1 MTKSR
6 LYKGFVGRKV
16 TKSFAEVIVLSKAT
30 PETEKTFIT
39 IEVNQLLSHGGELGD
54 ALVNF
59 LTEKLAK
66 DVTVSLA
73 ENEVYVRSAQPYHPS
88 KTQLRVYLKRFLHL
102 NALREDLKLISRG
115 KDRFVI
121 IEYVTVVY
129 VEE

>member
-1 MTKSR
+1 MAK
-6 LYKGFVGRKV
+6 
-16 TKSFAEVIVLSKAT
+16 AEPT
-30 PETEKTFIT
+30 TDTDKTFLT
-39 IEVNQLLSHGGELGD
+39 IELKDLLTHGSELGT
-54 ALVNF
+54 ALSNF

-73 ENEVYVRSAQPYHPS
+73 DNELYIRSDQPNHPS

-102 NALREDLKLISRG
+102 NALREDLKLISRS
-115 KDRFVI
+115 KDRFAI

>member
-1 MTKSR
+1 MAKAEASSDTK
-6 LYKGFVGRKV
+6 
-16 TKSFAEVIVLSKAT
+16 
-30 PETEKTFIT
+30 KTFLT
-39 IEVNQLLSHGGELGD
+39 IEIKDLLAHGSELGT
-54 ALVNF
+54 ALTNF

-73 ENEVYVRSAQPYHPS
+73 ENEVYIRSDRPNHPS

-102 NALREDLKLISRG
+102 NALREDLKLISRS
-115 KDRFVI
+115 KERFAI